1 MELVEER
8 CSQCNFYK
16 CNIHSLSINNFS
28 DNILKCNCSFMDY
41 IWKIKNRN
49 AFKIYVELLM
59 IYMDENDNDYK
70 IDKEIEKLIYSVFNK
85 KDIILINDKEEIS
98 NEFKDMNHNIQNK
111 VNNKHN
117 PMESDNS
124 NNKDDEGKKK
134 RIELNYS
141 NINDEK
147 KLFHEND
154 ETINGNYLAFRVIK
168 TWLSDNLNNLYGKK
182 LNLILNKLNWYLE
195 CFMFGANEISEN
207 KLNEFNPLSYD
218 SMNIRINNLLIKFK
232 RKEIKLN
239 KILNEI
245 EIYLNVIKYSEETY
259 SKIIFVLGSFYMHI
273 FYQNYIQSSDS
284 LENRIKYLNI
294 FDYFNSN
301 YLIQLISYNKS
312 WLNTKYNLTTD
323 ISITGVKR
331 IKFSNNNNNNN
342 IFNKYLINLK
352 NILNNEDI
360 KNLLNI
366 PIAEK
371 LFLIF
376 NFVVQHQQND
386 DEKLINNLNGNR
398 RKSNELIQYIV
409 FIYIKIISLM
419 LRQERK
425 DSSIFFF
432 SGIIK

>member
-1 MELVEER
+1 
-8 CSQCNFYK
+8 
-16 CNIHSLSINNFS
+16 
-28 DNILKCNCSFMDY
+28 
-41 IWKIKNRN
+41 
-49 AFKIYVELLM
+49 
-59 IYMDENDNDYK
+59 
-70 IDKEIEKLIYSVFNK
+70 
-85 KDIILINDKEEIS
+85 
-98 NEFKDMNHNIQNK
+98 
-111 VNNKHN
+111 
-117 PMESDNS
+117 
-124 NNKDDEGKKK
+124 
-134 RIELNYS
+134 
-141 NINDEK
+141 
-147 KLFHEND
+147 
-154 ETINGNYLAFRVIK
+154 
-168 TWLSDNLNNLYGKK
+168 
-182 LNLILNKLNWYLE
+182 
-195 CFMFGANEISEN
+195 
-207 KLNEFNPLSYD
+207 
-218 SMNIRINNLLIKFK
+218 
-232 RKEIKLN
+232 
-239 KILNEI
+239 
-245 EIYLNVIKYSEETY
+245 
-259 SKIIFVLGSFYMHI
+259 MHI

-432 SGIIK
+432 QELLSNISKLNIFSSECVFEINQHLDDELEHYSNDSKIYPTSNIFHDTILPNIEVINCNINLFPYQNTIIIPIISNYYNIYILAWGKFFNISFDQLEYFEKQLNTLKESGKIFFNGWLLLAYSYYKLFSFKKSKKILKFCYKMRFIQKKNNFEDNINVNYNNNNNENNNINIVNNIISNDTDKENNNNINNNINNSNNNNSNNSNNNNNNNNNYKLDYFDSVISLMQGCCYYNIVSFCKYKYKYKYKYKLHIDIKFLIAFIQY

>member
-207 KLNEFNPLSYD
+207 KLN
-218 SMNIRINNLLIKFK
+218 
-232 RKEIKLN
+232 
-239 KILNEI
+239 
-245 EIYLNVIKYSEETY
+245 
-259 SKIIFVLGSFYMHI
+259 G
-273 FYQNYIQSSDS
+273 
-284 LENRIKYLNI
+284 
-294 FDYFNSN
+294 
-301 YLIQLISYNKS
+301 
-312 WLNTKYNLTTD
+312 
-323 ISITGVKR
+323 
-331 IKFSNNNNNNN
+331 
-342 IFNKYLINLK
+342 
-352 NILNNEDI
+352 
-360 KNLLNI
+360 
-366 PIAEK
+366 
-371 LFLIF
+371 
-376 NFVVQHQQND
+376 
-386 DEKLINNLNGNR
+386 
-398 RKSNELIQYIV
+398 
-409 FIYIKIISLM
+409 
-419 LRQERK
+419 
-425 DSSIFFF
+425 
-432 SGIIK
+432 